1 MKKKTVKMA
10 GVAVMSMAMLLSMG
24 ALAMPVSAAGTALA
38 ENSKITL
45 NDTAIVVKG
54 ATQGKYTLYKVAD
67 AIKGNDGSI
76 NYSIASQYADVLHLK
91 SGLVSTKAVITDG
104 DLTIPKHT
112 ALKTMTGHSAQ
123 IEAVAKKLMAK
134 ASDATKVS
142 EATIEG
148 TTTSTTLDVTV
159 AGYYLI
165 LGDTNAMTQPILV
178 SILPDE
184 NIAPVSVKNAEI
196 PFTKAITKITNANST
211 NNLIGTDNEN
221 NAGGTGISEKNGV
234 VQYTLSSVFPKYD
247 TDVTALADDYTITD
261 IPEDSILIQNDTIK
275 VYVNDSTVATNAT
288 EGEDTNFTLTTGV
301 TKAGLEATTT
311 KLGLTKDGKFVD
323 TVTTDG
329 TGFQIVFDDA
339 FVIAHRGQKVEVV
352 FDAKVAENPDVDTN
366 SNDNG
371 ATLSYSNNYFTGK
384 GRIADEKGP
393 DDSDEPDGK
402 PEEYPD
408 EPKVVPDDAKIYT
421 SMITINKEDPDG
433 IALKGAVFGLYNGET
448 LIQQIGSAAAEIE
461 DPDNPGQM
469 IANPAYVS
477 TFTFSGLGDGT
488 YTLREITAPDGY
500 STVADSTVTITANK
514 DATVAAMYA
523 GSFDKTN
530 NGTVT
535 IVDQPTQSLPGTGG
549 IGTYLF
555 TIGGAAIVLL
565 AGVLFV
571 IYMKKRASE
580 E

>member
-104 DLTIPKHT
+104 DLTIPKDT